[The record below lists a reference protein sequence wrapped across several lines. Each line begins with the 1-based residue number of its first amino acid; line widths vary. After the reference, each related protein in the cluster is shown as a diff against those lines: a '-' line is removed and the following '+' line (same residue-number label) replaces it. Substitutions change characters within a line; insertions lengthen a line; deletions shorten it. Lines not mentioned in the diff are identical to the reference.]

1 MWNDPY
7 RRALASRITSSLVM
21 KVGFMDIEIDLGK
34 CQGYAQCVHEAPEI
48 FELSESGRAQI
59 VVAGVTNENEKY
71 AQAAADLC
79 PMQAISIND
88 H

>member
-1 MWNDPY
+1 MKE
-7 RRALASRITSSLVM
+7 AS
-21 KVGFMDIEIDLGK
+21 MDIEIDLGK
-34 CQGYAQCVHEAPEI
+34 CQGYAQCVHEAPET

-59 VVAGVTNENEKY
+59 VVAGVTHEYEKY

-79 PMQAISIND
+79 PMQAISING

>member
-1 MWNDPY
+1 
-7 RRALASRITSSLVM
+7 
-21 KVGFMDIEIDLGK
+21 MDIEIDLDK

-59 VVAGVTNENEKY
+59 VVAGVTHENEKY

-88 H
+88 R